1 MGWGEEGCGD
11 PREYIDQLPSRAAL
25 GGRVG
30 APVKLFVNDN
40 DEYSPSSI
48 SHCHI
53 LIMTY
58 VVDDIY
64 C

>member
-1 MGWGEEGCGD
+1 MNTLINCLVGLHWVGGWG
-11 PREYIDQLPSRAAL
+11 P
-25 GGRVG
+25 
-30 APVKLFVNDN
+30 PVKLFVNDN

>member
-1 MGWGEEGCGD
+1 MWIRRDAEIQMNTLINCLKGPAGF
-11 PREYIDQLPSRAAL
+11 L
-25 GGRVG
+25 G
-30 APVKLFVNDN
+30 KLFVNDN
-40 DEYSPSSI
+40 DEYSSSSI